1 MVNKSKGTLG
11 STANNATLGKEAC
24 QETAPKGTPD
34 AQGRLEVVICDS
46 HGIEDLCING
56 LIFKVNDIH
65 LLADALQGC
74 LCAQGCQVSA
84 YIPMRVLQ
92 TDSAVQEQ
100 GQVDLHHF

>member
-1 MVNKSKGTLG
+1 MVNKSKATLG